1 MHSSPG
7 DTAALFDEAA
17 SWESYEAN
25 PYIEQRS
32 RIVRSMIPDGV
43 RTIADVGCGNGILLR
58 SLSETHRVIGID
70 PSLTA
75 LRTFQLPR
83 ACGRGEA
90 LPLRTG
96 SVDLVSC
103 LEVLEHLADAELR
116 ICADE
121 IARVT
126 GRWLLVA
133 TPDEEN
139 PLRNALWCPQCGTIF
154 NRSHHLQSF
163 DARRLAALFP
173 DFRIRE
179 ERREGQPVRDY
190 SRPLLWVRHRIARK
204 FYKGPG
210 ETHGLCPACGNREFP
225 AFRPSI
231 LSVLLDGANRLLN
244 RRRPYWVLL
253 LLEKRP
259 GGSIGGGR

>member
-1 MHSSPG
+1 MRSGPG
-7 DTAALFDEAA
+7 DTAALFEDAA

-43 RTIADVGCGNGILLR
+43 HTIADIGCGNGLLLR
-58 SLSETHRVIGID
+58 SLSEDHAVVGVD
-70 PSLTA
+70 PSRVA
-75 LRTFQLPR
+75 LGAFDLPR

-90 LPLRTG
+90 LPLRSA
-96 SVDLVSC
+96 SVDLVTC
-103 LEVLEHLADAELR
+103 LEVLEHLADGALR
-116 ICADE
+116 VCADE

-126 GRWLLVA
+126 RRWLLVA
-133 TPDEEN
+133 TPDAED
-139 PLRNALWCPQCGTIF
+139 PLRNALRCPRCGRIF

-173 DFRIRE
+173 GFELRE
-179 ERREGQPVRDY
+179 ERRGGQPVRDY
-190 SRPLLWVRHRIARK
+190 PRALLWARHRFARR

-210 ETHGLCPACGNREFP
+210 ETRGLCPVCGNRDFP
-225 AFRPSI
+225 PFRPNL
-231 LSVLLDGANRLLN
+231 LSVLLDGANRLLS

-253 LLEKRP
+253 LLEKRS
-259 GGSIGGGR
+259 GGSIGGDR